1 MSIILRLNKGSE
13 LTYAEV
19 DGNFQSLFYSGSLIG
34 TELNFYYPSSSLS
47 QSFDLS
53 VIPGFGGITVQDDG
67 TTIINA
73 ATGVNFTGSGVPITD
88 AGGGIAKI
96 EISGG
101 GGGGDTYTNST
112 ITPQNFPY
120 NSPFDNIPAGTN
132 FTNKT
137 FTEMMNMMLYPT
149 LYPTLT
155 NPSNGFTL
163 SPSGYREIGEV
174 IGTIT
179 LSSTFNRGSINP
191 DYGTNGFRSGLPN
204 TYIYTGTGVTNQ
216 SSTSTSNSTTSTTY
230 TVILGAQSWTSAVAY
245 DAGQQ
250 PLNSVG
256 GNYDSP
262 LAAGTT
268 SAITKTITGVYPTF
282 ATTSTISTL
291 TQQSLQSMTT
301 YEQVSMVTEA
311 GSTDKQTIEIPDAW
325 DTITGLKQYNT
336 LSSTWDTILLS
347 TFTGPTPITRTI
359 QGNTVNY
366 NRYTHNGP
374 IIGAR
379 QLRFLT

>member
-1 MSIILRLNKGSE
+1 M
-13 LTYAEV
+13 
-19 DGNFQSLFYSGSLIG
+19 
-34 TELNFYYPSSSLS
+34 
-47 QSFDLS
+47 
-53 VIPGFGGITVQDDG
+53 PGFGGIEVQKDG
-67 TTIINA
+67 NTIINS
-73 ATGVNFTGSGVPITD
+73 ATGLNFTGTGVTITTN
-88 AGGGIAKI
+88 GSIANVD
-96 EISGG
+96 ISGG
-101 GGGGDTYTNST
+101 GGVGTYTNST
-112 ITPQNFPY
+112 PTPINFP
-120 NSPFDNIPAGTN
+120 SDADPNIPSNTT

-155 NPSNGFTL
+155 NPSNGFNL
-163 SPSGYREIGEV
+163 SPSGYKEIGEV

-245 DAGQQ
+245 DAGEQ
-250 PLNSVG
+250 PLDSIG

-268 SAITKTITGVYPTF
+268 SAITKTITGVYPVF
-282 ATTSTISTL
+282 ATTSTIGTL
-291 TQQSLQSMTT
+291 TQQSLQSMSSLI
-301 YEQVSMVTEA
+301 QVSMVTEA
-311 GSTDKQTIEIPDAW
+311 GSTDKQTIEIPNVGTFW
-325 DTITGLKQYNT
+325 SNITGLQYLNPI
-336 LSSTWDTILLS
+336 SSNWETVLLS
-347 TFTGPTPITRTI
+347 TFTITTGIFRTI
-359 QGNTVNY
+359 QGASVEYT
-366 NRYTHNGP
+366 RYTHNGA

-379 QLRFLT
+379 QLRFLV

>member
-73 ATGVNFTGSGVPITD
+73 ATGLNFTGSGVTITD

-149 LYPTLT
+149 LNPTLT